1 MRQSRPKYTNKSRN
15 LSYCLNRSVM
25 TWIFKEYDFFIWP
38 LSGIFLSSKSPFNV
52 TPKLGYNSPL
62 NSIWKS
68 VTYQYWH
75 FLCISYAKVES
86 LKGPFISPFWY
97 ISSWRLFPYVC
108 IIVRIKTLTQF
119 RLMQSRIYG
128 RVDLNASSI
137 VADTGLKGNLK
148 KCRDRI
154 EEMLL
159 S

>member
-15 LSYCLNRSVM
+15 LSYCLFLETAVSWPEFLRNM
-25 TWIFKEYDFFIWP
+25 TSSYDLF
-38 LSGIFLSSKSPFNV
+38 LVFLSSKSPFNV

-97 ISSWRLFPYVC
+97 ISSWRLFPYVYHRENQD
-108 IIVRIKTLTQF
+108 INPVSLNAIRRK
-119 RLMQSRIYG
+119 YG

-137 VADTGLKGNLK
+137 VAADTV
-148 KCRDRI
+148 RI
-154 EEMLL
+154 QD
-159 S
+159 SRGI

>member
-15 LSYCLNRSVM
+15 LSYCLFIPENRSVM

-75 FLCISYAKVES
+75 FLCISYAKVGS

-97 ISSWRLFPYVC
+97 ISSWRLFPYVYHRENQD
-108 IIVRIKTLTQF
+108 INPVSLNAIRRK
-119 RLMQSRIYG
+119 YG

-137 VADTGLKGNLK
+137 VAADTV
-148 KCRDRI
+148 RI
-154 EEMLL
+154 QD
-159 S
+159 SRGI